1 LYEAIQNDPCIT
13 REDLLAEVDYKVK
26 ANSIWRL
33 THEMGLRKWRKLN
46 RPYLTPIHAAKR
58 LAWALTYRHFTP
70 EDWKRVFWSD
80 ETTIE
85 RGQGARKEWKF
96 IPPKRQLEE
105 RDKGVQMTLSKGKQT
120 KQMFW
125 ACFSG
130 APRKTGLI
138 PLFGDPTATR
148 KGITK
153 EVVYNLYRGILPTLL
168 ANEDAIFQHDNAPTH
183 TAYIVQQLL
192 REMNITVM
200 DCPPYSPDL
209 NPIENL
215 WGLLKADILKLRP
228 WLREMP
234 NNNETWAELVDAA
247 QAAWEQL
254 TIRHFINLAETMPH
268 RVEEVILYEG
278 WHTSY

>member
-1 LYEAIQNDPCIT
+1 
-13 REDLLAEVDYKVK
+13 
-26 ANSIWRL
+26 
-33 THEMGLRKWRKLN
+33 MKWAFKKWQKLN

-70 EDWKRVFWSD
+70 KDWKRVFWSD
-80 ETTIE
+80 ESTTE
-85 RGQGARKEWKF
+85 RGQGACKEWTF
-96 IPPKRQLEE
+96 IPPQRQLEE

-138 PLFGDPTATR
+138 PLFEDPNATR
-148 KGITK
+148 KVITK
-153 EVVYNLYRGILPTLL
+153 EVIYDLYRGILPTLL

-192 REMNITVM
+192 HEMNITVM
-200 DCPPYSPDL
+200 DWPPYSPDL

-228 WLREMP
+228 WLRDMP
-234 NNNETWAELVDAA
+234 NNETWAELVDAT

-268 RVEEVILYEG
+268 RIEEVILYEG
-278 WHTSY
+278 WPTSY